1 MPETPEEFWERARA
15 GLQTPPV
22 EEWDTWPF
30 EGAITP
36 RELEPPVDTEPPRH
50 GVGGVDCAHCD
61 PKNVLWSNENWVLR
75 SFDRP
80 SGLPVVVL
88 LETKRHV
95 DFPDLDD
102 QLAAGDVSVLSEWLR
117 ANLYSLGRKLTPREL
132 LERVTGSGDLDPEPY
147 LAYLRKKMNGLA
159 A

>member
-1 MPETPEEFWERARA
+1 MPND
-15 GLQTPPV
+15 GQGVLQDVHWSGGGIGYFPTYALGNV
-22 EEWDTWPF
+22 ISLQIWAKVRE
-30 EGAITP
+30 AI
-36 RELEPPVDTEPPRH
+36 
-50 GVGGVDCAHCD
+50 
-61 PKNVLWSNENWVLR
+61 
-75 SFDRP
+75 
-80 SGLPVVVL
+80 
-88 LETKRHV
+88 
-95 DFPDLDD
+95 PDLDD